1 LWQQEQDGTGA
12 AGTGVSCATCH
23 LPRIRSREDGGDI
36 VFVQHNQNANLRPNE
51 KMIRTVCLDCHG
63 LRFSID
69 ALADPKLVATNFT
82 GRPARHV
89 ASVEM
94 AMKRVRTTAH

>member
-1 LWQQEQDGTGA
+1 
-12 AGTGVSCATCH
+12 
-23 LPRIRSREDGGDI
+23 
-36 VFVQHNQNANLRPNE
+36 
-51 KMIRTVCLDCHG
+51 MIRTVCLDCHG

-94 AMKRVRTTAH
+94 AMRRVRTTAH